1 MEGGGTLVDLC
12 LEAASRSADSVR
24 SWRRQ
29 RRTLEILPAHL
40 AESLLHQLLVKNLFS
55 PPLLELFQLSVEE
68 LDLNGELSVDAEW
81 MAYIGGFRHLR
92 VLKVESCKALNNSAI
107 WHLSGMESIE
117 ELRVDRCSKITN
129 QGLEHI
135 LTLGKLKHLGL
146 SETGIGEQGIGK
158 LAVLRNLSHLDLGG
172 LPVTDSHV
180 SSLLVLQ
187 LLIDLQLWGSSITN
201 EGANMLRGFPR
212 LEILNLAW
220 TKVSVV
226 PSMPR
231 VSQLNLSHCVVL
243 SVSEEGSALDQL
255 RLSGATI
262 QDPLRVLHS
271 HSLPELSVLEL
282 SATNLAALT
291 FLGSLKRVVKLDL
304 SSMPSVSSDTMN
316 LLAKCARNL
325 KHLDLSDTRV
335 GSEGVAV
342 LTGHVPALEHL
353 SLRGTSITDSV
364 FGYLGLMPLLIDID
378 LSNTSLTGAP
388 VDSSFWSVL
397 HLQQLHNLR
406 RLDLRRTRFSDK
418 SCKRLACLVRLT
430 HLLLCAEFLTDAS
443 LHELSALP
451 NLRSLAFQGTV
462 LTDAGLRSLKPPP
475 PLEELDLT
483 DCWLL
488 TEGCLLQFCDYYR
501 SVTVKH
507 DRIAGNLNSQRS
519 SVRRMRVKNPHVP
532 VKTQSKIGR
541 DERIRYTFS
550 ELHELRALTSEVAAL
565 EMSTLP
571 RELSRTLQ
579 DEDHIEPSS
588 S

>member
-1 MEGGGTLVDLC
+1 LVDLC

-107 WHLSGMESIE
+107 WHLSGKLHFSFERKLI
-117 ELRVDRCSKITN
+117 DRCSKITN

-378 LSNTSLTGAP
+378 LSNTSLTGMPVFEFTKVYYTCAP

-507 DRIAGNLNSQRS
+507 D
-519 SVRRMRVKNPHVP
+519 
-532 VKTQSKIGR
+532 
-541 DERIRYTFS
+541 
-550 ELHELRALTSEVAAL
+550 
-565 EMSTLP
+565 
-571 RELSRTLQ
+571 
-579 DEDHIEPSS
+579 
-588 S
+588 